1 MTLHRKAVAMPFV
14 ATFTMGSPTVLSRFG
29 LPRMESLLRHRQ
41 VVTGGNADDELPLA
55 LHHCGTPAAGGLF
68 PLSRQ
73 APYNAESVTKGESI
87 FQCLVNLGFS
97 GQAADNTVRR
107 GHPRMKANGKVVSS
121 LQTWTILPA
130 RTLVAR
136 GVGDPRAT
144 LQLLER
150 DPFIGVGTNLGYG
163 EVLHFQVEE
172 ADWDDQKDGDDPL
185 MSPWVF
191 LDKQKRL
198 TTPLPDTKICAEM
211 IAASQG
217 MVTRGSA
224 SFHYPFRT
232 GAAQSA
238 FLPVNG

>member
-1 MTLHRKAVAMPFV
+1 MTQHGKAVVTPFV
-14 ATFTMGSPTVLSRFG
+14 VTFTMGSPMVLSRYG

-41 VVTGGNADDELPLA
+41 VVTGGNIDDALPLV
-55 LHHCGTPAAGGLF
+55 LHHCGIPAAGGLF

-73 APYNAESVTKGESI
+73 TPYNAESVTKGESI

-97 GQAADNTVRR
+97 GQAADNAVKR
-107 GHPRMKANGKVVSS
+107 GHPRMKANGKVVSA

-136 GVGDPRAT
+136 GVGDPRAI
-144 LQLLER
+144 LELLER

-172 ADWDDQKDGDDPL
+172 ADWDYEKDGDDPL

-198 TTPLPDTKICAEM
+198 TTPLPDTDTCAGI
-211 IAASQG
+211 IAATHG

-232 GAAQSA
+232 GATQSA